1 MIGVTGGLGSAV
13 LKTILDEK
21 LVPPSSL
28 RISSYSSTGRLL
40 DRAKTA
46 GIEIKHGDMTKPETL
61 VDSYSGADALFLVSY
76 PSVGEE
82 RFKYHKVAIDAAKKA
97 GVKHILYTSL
107 NWGGPAGESSIAGVY
122 QAHLKTMNYL
132 KQTGLDWTIIREA
145 TYAHLWN
152 NFAGFLRLDTV
163 GDFDVVISNDG

>member
-1 MIGVTGGLGSAV
+1 

-28 RISSYSSTGRLL
+28 CISSYSSTGQLL

-46 GIEIKHGDMTKPETL
+46 GNEIKYGDMTKPETL

-97 GVKHILYTSL
+97 SVKHILYTSL
-107 NWGGPAGESSIAGVY
+107 N
-122 QAHLKTMNYL
+122 
-132 KQTGLDWTIIREA
+132 
-145 TYAHLWN
+145 
-152 NFAGFLRLDTV
+152 
-163 GDFDVVISNDG
+163 